1 MSNIFTSLILVAL
14 ALGAAAVSG
23 WRVLLDVAPQLEK
36 LTGLAMALMLCI
48 GASGFEWIKN
58 NLRSK
63 SNWR

>member
-1 MSNIFTSLILVAL
+1 MSNYFTSLFFVAL

-36 LTGLAMALMLCI
+36 LSGLAMALMLCT
-48 GASGFEWIKN
+48 GASVFEWIKN
-58 NLRSK
+58 TLRSK